1 MRRYSAGYRKYH
13 LNFLTALCYKEN
25 LYFAGD
31 DMEIVGGF
39 MVMMSII
46 GFFLAVIWLIMP
58 FVVFAIK
65 GKQDRTLDVLEA
77 IEKRLASLEARLKP
91 VEPERGQAGPTG
103 LSDTPI
109 ASSDESSCEHPIE
122 HGVKPTD
129 AAGKS
134 GSEASPAVQ
143 NSGGL

>member
-1 MRRYSAGYRKYH
+1 
-13 LNFLTALCYKEN
+13 
-25 LYFAGD
+25 
-31 DMEIVGGF
+31 MEIVGGF

-77 IEKRLASLEARLKP
+77 MEKRLASLEALLQP

-103 LSDTPI
+103 PSGTSI

-122 HGVKPTD
+122 NGVMPTD

-134 GSEASPAVQ
+134 GTEASPAVK
-143 NSGGL
+143 NFGGL